1 MIIDNYYE
9 SRRSSQLFATNAR
22 LFSEF
27 FGASKTGMYALL
39 LLQVRRN
46 ATAHPQKDPHIT
58 CSSTFKPGIA
68 QPVSGRE
75 M

>member
-27 FGASKTGMYALL
+27 FEAWKTGIYALL

-46 ATAHPQKDPHIT
+46 ATALPPERSSHHVR
-58 CSSTFKPGIA
+58 STFKPGIA